1 MVELLL
7 SKELNELRKFSADLA
22 WFQRNYPRLK
32 RKYKG
37 EFVAVRAKELVDHDK
52 DATALLKR
60 MKKKYGNISSLV
72 IEHISE
78 RKFEY
83 VL

>member
-1 MVELLL
+1 
-7 SKELNELRKFSADLA
+7 
-22 WFQRNYPRLK
+22 
-32 RKYKG
+32 
-37 EFVAVRAKELVDHDK
+37 
-52 DATALLKR
+52 